1 MGHTNDTSTLRTALA
16 RWDGEGGAPSATPAD
31 QRTRLNQDVDHGIA
45 MHPLGPGLLE
55 VHRNWGWY
63 LALGVFLVMVGCCAI
78 AAPMFASLEGTLV
91 FGWLLIASGLAQ
103 LLGAA
108 GSRRLGGY
116 FLNLLG
122 GVFAF
127 VVGVMTL
134 RHPGAMDLALTML
147 IATYLLVVGIF
158 RVLGAVGTRF
168 YGWGLAL
175 AGGLLSLA
183 LGAYIY
189 ATLPIAKFWVI
200 GTFIGVEILSHGW
213 TWIFL
218 ALAMR
223 DRPASIHER

>member
-1 MGHTNDTSTLRTALA
+1 MNDAAMLSKALS
-16 RWDGEGGAPSATPAD
+16 RWDNDGGAPAD
-31 QRTRLNQDVDHGIA
+31 QNIDHGLA
-45 MHPLGPGLLE
+45 MAPLGPGLDILR
-55 VHRNWGWY
+55 RNWGWY
-63 LALGVFLVMVGCCAI
+63 LALGMFLVVVGCGAI
-78 AAPMFASLEGTLV
+78 AAPMLATLEGTLV

-108 GSRRLGGY
+108 GSRRWGGY

-147 IATYLLVVGIF
+147 IAAYLLVAGIF
-158 RVLGAVGTRF
+158 RAVGAVGARF
-168 YGWGLAL
+168 YGWGWAL
-175 AGGLLSLA
+175 VGGLISLV

-189 ATLPIAKFWVI
+189 ATLPSAKFWVV

-223 DRPASIHER
+223 DRPASIH